1 MKNLSKDKKDAL
13 ILTVMGTVFYC
24 VFALQ
29 FFVTG
34 QKKRIENYSKEVG
47 KLEKKV
53 SDLNRLTSKSDMINR
68 DFNTAEAKLEKLEEY
83 MISGDP
89 FTWMISRMQ
98 EFKNSHPN
106 VNFNFS
112 RPSLDQTSIFPDLGF
127 EVMRFPV
134 NGRTTY
140 HDLGS
145 FIAELESK
153 NPFFR
158 VEKLS
163 MSQKNGVP
171 PVAGASTE
179 VLDFYF
185 ELVAMLANQKDS

>member
-98 EFKNSHPN
+98 EFRNGHKEVFFS
-106 VNFNFS
+106 FS

-134 NGRTTY
+134 SGKATY

-145 FIAELESK
+145 FIADLESK